1 MLVSSTK
8 EGLLIRLKIEENK
21 IIDEEIIIDQ
31 NIGRIRDFEID
42 IKGDIY
48 LVTDSF
54 DSHLWRLY
62 K

>member
-8 EGLLIRLKIEENK
+8 EGLLVRLKIEENK

-48 LVTDSF
+48 LVDGF
-54 DSHLWRLY
+54 F
-62 K
+62 